1 MKITAID
8 QMTHKPGMYRIS
20 VDAKPSGYVAAADV
34 FELGLN
40 RGGDINAE
48 VYSRLLEKVK
58 YNAFYASA
66 IGYADRRLR
75 SIAEIERY
83 LKGRGC
89 DSKTA
94 TAIAKKLV
102 STGLV
107 DESKLAA
114 AYVHDAELLK
124 PLSRN
129 MLELK
134 LRQKRIDSDLIDA
147 SIQSAGYDDEQ
158 ALDKLVRLKEA
169 RYAGNQPRFFRYLL
183 RQGFSYTAIAKR
195 IGKPERPKT

>member
-1 MKITAID
+1 MKITAIE

-20 VDAKPSGYVAAADV
+20 VDTKPIGYVTADDV

-40 RGGDINAE
+40 RGGDISAE
-48 VYSRLLEKVK
+48 SYSKLIEKVK

-66 IGYADRRLR
+66 ISYADRRLR
-75 SIAEIERY
+75 SVAEIERY

-94 TAIAKKLV
+94 TLIAKKLV
-102 STGLV
+102 SSGLV

-158 ALDKLVRLKEA
+158 ALDKLVRLKQA